1 MCRIAEIPMKPEA
14 WNIAY
19 GDSNVAWES
28 GARQGVMR
36 VNLAGTTG
44 SVSGLPYKGYV
55 LVSKQCLA
63 AELSCTCHVHSVHAV
78 THSVRVNLA
87 GTTGSVS
94 GVRRL

>member
-1 MCRIAEIPMKPEA
+1 MRPEA

-44 SVSGLPYKGYV
+44 SVSYL
-55 LVSKQCLA
+55 LQ
-63 AELSCTCHVHSVHAV
+63 AV
-78 THSVRVNLA
+78 TMPLSKLPVCCINQVHTLPQ
-87 GTTGSVS
+87 
-94 GVRRL
+94 